1 MPPAGSDDMMQLPFS
16 NEEFFAVFVSYNT
29 AVWPAQLLLVAAA
42 VTAVWLAIRHRHTA
56 ARGVWGILAGLWI
69 WTGVAYH
76 LLHFTAINPAAWAFG
91 ALFVVQGVLF
101 LWRGVVRGPPP
112 FETVAGIRGALALL
126 VLLYALV
133 IYPLLS
139 AVAGHP
145 WLTSPTFGAP
155 CPVVIFTFGM
165 LLLAPR
171 APAWL
176 YVIPTLWAILGISAV
191 VSFGIVQDAGLPVSA
206 VIALTT
212 LLRRRATA
220 PQVSRA

>member
-1 MPPAGSDDMMQLPFS
+1 MMQLPFS
-16 NEEFFAVFVSYNT
+16 SEEFFGVFAAYNT
-29 AVWPAQLLLVAAA
+29 AVWPAQLLLLAAA
-42 VTAVWLAIRHRHTA
+42 VTAVWLAIRHHHTA

-69 WTGVAYH
+69 WTGVTYH

-91 ALFVVQGVLF
+91 ALFVAQGALF
-101 LWRGVVRGPPP
+101 LWRGVMRGTLP
-112 FETVAGIRGALALL
+112 FEPAGNRGALAVLI
-126 VLLYALV
+126 LLYALV

-139 AVAGHP
+139 EVAGHA
-145 WLTSPTFGAP
+145 WLASPTFGAP

-176 YVIPTLWAILGISAV
+176 YVIPTLWSILSISAV
-191 VSFGIVQDAGLPVSA
+191 VSFGVVQDAGLPVTA
-206 VIALTT
+206 VIAITT
-212 LLRRRATA
+212 LLRRRGTT